1 MRPLL
6 ELAFFLAL
14 LLIWRI
20 WLRRRI
26 SRAQLSHWG
35 LALVL
40 ILTAAAVARE
50 SVVLALVNAV
60 MAWWVLFR
68 HVLVVWAGVS
78 DDAVRPHPGQR
89 SSVRTPMLDMTLD
102 HDTGEADGVVR
113 SGGFAGRRISALSRE
128 ELFAL
133 LRECEA
139 RDRQGMQ
146 VLRAHMAGLGIKAG
160 EEARSG
166 TNARRPTAANM
177 SADEAHDVLGVGAGA
192 SRDDIQAAHRALMKR
207 YHPDQGGS
215 TYLASKIN
223 EAKDV
228 LLRQG

>member
-1 MRPLL
+1 
-6 ELAFFLAL
+6 
-14 LLIWRI
+14 
-20 WLRRRI
+20 
-26 SRAQLSHWG
+26 
-35 LALVL
+35 
-40 ILTAAAVARE
+40 
-50 SVVLALVNAV
+50 
-60 MAWWVLFR
+60 
-68 HVLVVWAGVS
+68 
-78 DDAVRPHPGQR
+78 
-89 SSVRTPMLDMTLD
+89 
-102 HDTGEADGVVR
+102 
-113 SGGFAGRRISALSRE
+113 
-128 ELFAL
+128 
-133 LRECEA
+133 
-139 RDRQGMQ
+139 MQ

-192 SRDDIQAAHRALMKR
+192 SREDIQAAHRALMKR